1 MKKLFISLL
10 AAASLAAPALA
21 NKNPELAQS
30 GGLTGGNVSSKTSD
44 PEVKFYTPDATGCM
58 ILRECTDGVKQVFSI
73 LDVSSEYSDPDRFNV
88 IGDEFNYMLMYLTQI
103 GVEVFLA
110 DEKYFSVF
118 TRGMYQTEHNR
129 LFLNKSFMSRPSG
142 LIAVMRHEGWHA
154 AQDCM
159 AGTIDNSLVAIIKPE
174 DEVPILWRTLA
185 ERTYP
190 SAAVPWEAEAGW
202 AGRTEGMTMD
212 ALAACAAG
220 EMWNNPNYPPTP
232 LTKEWLVNN
241 GYIKD

>member
-1 MKKLFISLL
+1 MKKIILSALL
-10 AAASLAAPALA
+10 ALSVGGSVSAEPTKGYRTYDSL
-21 NKNPELAQS
+21 
-30 GGLTGGNVSSKTSD
+30 
-44 PEVKFYTPDATGCM
+44 GCM
-58 ILRECTDGVKQVFSI
+58 MLLECTEGVKEVVSL
-73 LDVSSEYSDPDRFNV
+73 LDVSKEYDNWEDFTVVSA
-88 IGDEFNYMLMYLTQI
+88 EFNSMLSSLRAV
-103 GVEVFLA
+103 GVNVYLA
-110 DEKYFSVF
+110 DEKYFPPGH
-118 TRGMYQTEHNR
+118 RGVYHTVGNNF
-129 LFLNKSFMSRPSG
+129 FLNRDYMGKPGALMS
-142 LIAVMRHEGWHA
+142 VMRHEGWHA

-174 DEVPILWRTLA
+174 DEVPVLWRTLA